1 LGISLAVSIIPE
13 GLPTTATIVLAISV
27 QKMAKKNV
35 LVKDLASVETLG
47 SVDVICSDK
56 TGTLTQNKM
65 IIKELYAGLEKV
77 NEKDYQRH
85 HELIMGGVYCNNAFL
100 EDDGNLLG
108 DPTEG
113 AFLLFAD
120 QVIPE

>member
-1 LGISLAVSIIPE
+1 
-13 GLPTTATIVLAISV
+13 
-27 QKMAKKNV
+27 MAKQNV
-35 LVKDLASVETLG
+35 LVKNLASVETLG

-65 IIKELYAGLEKV
+65 IIKEVYAGLTRVEPNNYAQ
-77 NEKDYQRH
+77 NE
-85 HELIMGGVYCNNAFL
+85 ELLMGGVYCNNAFL

-113 AFLLFAD
+113 SFLLLAKDIF
-120 QVIPE
+120 PN